1 MVHTTT
7 QPGTD
12 DSFRPLLTQ
21 THQQQEQKKEIEST
35 PTPTYCDLAFSAYSD
50 GELLPASLL
59 TKTSAK
65 VREASHPRDSVQSSD
80 TQQQHYL
87 EHSDSSNNED
97 GDDQDHTTV
106 DQGLAF
112 QARCQSLHRPD
123 SPTSLEDSQSDSGLD
138 SFAVDITD
146 KERLMTRFPID
157 ALPLSKLSTTNR
169 NVPSAVIPIQQ
180 ELLNGN
186 SPMSPSQVATPPLSP
201 IKATVYSK
209 SDEND
214 DDTLE
219 DNDDESIENGIGKVA
234 RNHQDATLDESDS
247 TSQEISETQEN
258 FEQALEEEQI
268 CVTDS
273 GSEALLPS
281 LQEETSSASLSA
293 DDTSVPAGASTSSTG
308 NPPKVSAWST
318 LLPGVA
324 PIPQPKPTTRPSAI
338 QRSEQAR
345 LHERFPIVL
354 PYESQVK
361 LSMEMV
367 DLFESLLPTEQ
378 SHERR
383 TKFIK
388 KIETILSVEWPGQ
401 DIQAYPF
408 GSTVNDLGT
417 STSDVDIC
425 IMTTWSGLKN
435 VQMLANAFRKHGMQ
449 KVFCVPRAKVPI
461 VKLWDPELHLSCDVN
476 INTPLGLL
484 NTKMIKTYVAI
495 DPRVRPF
502 AMIIKHWARRRVL
515 NDAANGGTIST
526 YTWICIVINFLQMRS
541 PPILPVL
548 HKLPHT
554 LSDDNQVINGNN
566 TSFCDDIESLEGFG
580 FPNKE
585 TLGGLLYAFFRR
597 FAIEFDYDNH
607 VISVREGCYLTK
619 ESKGWHLP
627 GKQYKMFCVEE
638 PIDTSRNLGNS
649 SDMTSSKG
657 LREEFRRALDI
668 LYKNA
673 SLNLCCAQF
682 VFPPSYYH
690 NNNNVRKGTNGTV
703 ITNNNNYAAGRRYL
717 NGYRSQSYYY
727 DEADDD
733 DDDDDDSVGE
743 MSVMETLNIGT
754 RPAYSKDPTG
764 SNKQHSG
771 RRDSVSSSSRGQ
783 GGEKGGASLKES
795 NNSNRQGENTSNRS
809 QSKNRAKQ
817 TKNDKDSAS
826 STAGDPSKP
835 ASSSRGKQEKSNS
848 SSSTTANRRNKKA
861 SGGSAGD
868 GQKGGRGSGGG
879 NNISNGSAGGNSG
892 RAPRAAVEFS
902 LADIATAAPR
912 LLSASSKTDQES
924 LLTAVDNFVGSDPA
938 GSTDGSKN
946 RQKKRIGS
954 KNVVWSTNSNRGESS
969 RRQQPIN
976 KGAQL
981 SADQD
986 KTRVII
992 VASEDPSSN
1001 NNLDSSSNNNNATYG
1016 DAALST

>member
-1 MVHTTT
+1 MPMVHTTT
-7 QPGTD
+7 EPGTE
-12 DSFRPLLTQ
+12 DSFRPLLTHRLENESVPA
-21 THQQQEQKKEIEST
+21 TTGSSNPVGEVPLSTKAKIEALS
-35 PTPTYCDLAFSAYSD
+35 
-50 GELLPASLL
+50 
-59 TKTSAK
+59 
-65 VREASHPRDSVQSSD
+65 RDPVSSSN
-80 TQQQHYL
+80 TQQQLYL
-87 EHSDSSNNED
+87 ENSDRSINND
-97 GDDQDHTTV
+97 DDDQDHPI
-106 DQGLAF
+106 DQNLTF
-112 QARCQSLHRPD
+112 QARCRPLHRPD

-138 SFAVDITD
+138 LFSADITD

-157 ALPLSKLSTTNR
+157 AAPLSKLSMTDR
-169 NVPSAVIPIQQ
+169 IPSATISGQL

-201 IKATVYSK
+201 IKASVHSK
-209 SDEND
+209 SDEGD

-219 DNDDESIENGIGKVA
+219 DDDGESTQNGIEYEAGKQ
-234 RNHQDATLDESDS
+234 QDTALGEFSCA
-247 TSQEISETQEN
+247 SQDISEAQWN
-258 FEQALEEEQI
+258 LEQALEEEQTCI
-268 CVTDS
+268 GDS

-281 LQEETSSASLSA
+281 LQDETSSASSFA
-293 DDTSVPAGASTSSTG
+293 DDTSAAAESSTSSTAV
-308 NPPKVSAWST
+308 PPKVSAWST

-324 PIPQPKPTTRPSAI
+324 PIPQPKPAARPSAT

-354 PYESQVK
+354 PHESQVK

-383 TKFIK
+383 TRFMK
-388 KIETILSVEWPGQ
+388 KIENILSVEWPGQ

-541 PPILPVL
+541 PPILPIL
-548 HKLPHT
+548 HKISHT

-657 LREEFRRALDI
+657 LREEFKRALEI
-668 LYKNA
+668 LYQKV
-673 SLNLCCAQF
+673 SLNQCCAQF

-690 NNNNVRKGTNGTV
+690 SNNNVRKGTNGAV
-703 ITNNNNYAAGRRYL
+703 IVNNNNYAAGRRYL
-717 NGYRSQSYYY
+717 NGYRSQNYYY
-727 DEADDD
+727 DEADYD
-733 DDDDDDSVGE
+733 DDDDDDSVVE

-754 RPAYSKDPTG
+754 RPAHSKDPTG
-764 SNKQHSG
+764 SSKHHSS
-771 RRDSVSSSSRGQ
+771 RRDSVSSSNRGQ
-783 GGEKGGASLKES
+783 GGEKGSSSKDS
-795 NNSNRQGENTSNRS
+795 NNSSRQGDTSSNRS
-809 QSKNRAKQ
+809 QSKNRSKQ
-817 TKNDKDSAS
+817 SKGDKDSS
-826 STAGDPSKP
+826 STAGDFSKSS
-835 ASSSRGKQEKSNS
+835 SSSRGKQEKSGS
-848 SSSTTANRRNKKA
+848 SGSTMVNRRNKKA
-861 SGGSAGD
+861 SGGNGGD
-868 GQKGGRGSGGG
+868 GQKGGRGGGGSNGNNSGGT
-879 NNISNGSAGGNSG
+879 GGNSG
-892 RAPRAAVEFS
+892 RTPRAAVEFS
-902 LADIATAAPR
+902 LADIANVAPR
-912 LLSASSKTDQES
+912 LLSASSKADQES
-924 LLTAVDNFVGSDPA
+924 LLQAVDSFVGSDTTGGA
-938 GSTDGSKN
+938 DGTKN
-946 RQKKRIGS
+946 RPKKKGGS

-969 RRQQPIN
+969 RRQQPIP
-976 KGAQL
+976 KGAQPA
-981 SADQD
+981 ADQD

-992 VASEDPSSN
+992 VASEDSTPNNSN
-1001 NNLDSSSNNNNATYG
+1001 NTAAATNGDNTVSS
-1016 DAALST
+1016 

>member
-1 MVHTTT
+1 MPMVHTTT
-7 QPGTD
+7 EPDTE
-12 DSFRPLLTQ
+12 DSFRPLLTH
-21 THQQQEQKKEIEST
+21 HQENES
-35 PTPTYCDLAFSAYSD
+35 ASAISGSSNVA
-50 GELLPASLL
+50 GEVLLS
-59 TKTSAK
+59 TKAK
-65 VREASHPRDSVQSSD
+65 VEALSHDPVSSGN
-80 TQQQHYL
+80 TQQQPFL
-87 EHSDSSNNED
+87 GHSDSNTNNNND
-97 GDDQDHTTV
+97 DDDDDNDQDRTINQSTE
-106 DQGLAF
+106 F
-112 QARCQSLHRPD
+112 QARHRSFHRPD

-138 SFAVDITD
+138 PYIADIAD

-157 ALPLSKLSTTNR
+157 AVPLSKLSMADRT
-169 NVPSAVIPIQQ
+169 PSVAISSQQ
-180 ELLNGN
+180 ELFSGN

-201 IKATVYSK
+201 IKAPAQNK
-209 SDEND
+209 DDEGD
-214 DDTLE
+214 DDTLN
-219 DNDDESIENGIGKVA
+219 DDDDESVENGIEYEAGRQQETTLVEFSGTP
-234 RNHQDATLDESDS
+234 QDINEA
-247 TSQEISETQEN
+247 QQN
-258 FEQALEEEQI
+258 FEQALEDEQTCI
-268 CVTDS
+268 S
-273 GSEALLPS
+273 GSGSDALLPS
-281 LQEETSSASLSA
+281 FQDESSSASSSA
-293 DDTSVPAGASTSSTG
+293 DDTSAAPAESSTSSAAG
-308 NPPKVSAWST
+308 PPKVSAWST

-324 PIPQPKPTTRPSAI
+324 PIPQPKPVARASTT

-354 PYESQVK
+354 PHESQVK

-383 TKFIK
+383 TKFMM
-388 KIETILSVEWPGQ
+388 KIENILSVEWPGQ

-417 STSDVDIC
+417 STSDIDIC
-425 IMTTWSGLKN
+425 IMTTWPGLKN

-541 PPILPVL
+541 PPILPKL
-548 HKLPHT
+548 HKIPHT

-657 LREEFRRALDI
+657 LREEFKRALEI
-668 LYKNA
+668 LYQKV
-673 SLNLCCAQF
+673 SLNQCCAQF

-690 NNNNVRKGTNGTV
+690 SNNNVRKGSNGAL

-717 NGYRSQSYYY
+717 NGYRSQNYYY
-727 DEADDD
+727 DEADYDD
-733 DDDDDDSVGE
+733 DDDEDSVVE

-754 RPAYSKDPTG
+754 RPAHSKDPTG
-764 SNKQHSG
+764 SSKHHSS
-771 RRDSVSSSSRGQ
+771 RRDSVSSSNRGQ
-783 GGEKGGASLKES
+783 GGEKGSSSKDP
-795 NNSNRQGENTSNRS
+795 NNSSRQGDTSSNRS
-809 QSKNRAKQ
+809 LSKNRSKQ
-817 TKNDKDSAS
+817 SKGDKDSS
-826 STAGDPSKP
+826 STAGDSSRPP
-835 ASSSRGKQEKSNS
+835 SSSRGKQEKSGS
-848 SSSTTANRRNKKA
+848 SSSTTANRRSKKS
-861 SGGSAGD
+861 SGGNGGD
-868 GQKGGRGSGGG
+868 GQKGGRGGGSSNGNNSSGTGG
-879 NNISNGSAGGNSG
+879 NGG
-892 RAPRAAVEFS
+892 RAPRATVEFS
-902 LADIATAAPR
+902 LADIANVAPR
-912 LLSASSKTDQES
+912 LLSANSKADQES
-924 LLTAVDNFVGSDPA
+924 LLQVTDNFVGPDTA
-938 GSTDGSKN
+938 GSVDGGKN
-946 RQKKRIGS
+946 RQKKKGGS

-969 RRQQPIN
+969 RRQQPIP
-976 KGAQL
+976 KGTQPA
-981 SADQD
+981 ADQD

-992 VASEDPSSN
+992 VASEE
-1001 NNLDSSSNNNNATYG
+1001 SSSNTNTNTSPIATTNG
-1016 DAALST
+1016 DSTVSL